1 MEWDSTP
8 QNINRHSLGTVSKK
22 AVRRAVRDKSEVV
35 AMLRNHGERFF
46 EPQKELEGAG
56 RGQQGKSSLHL
67 QSKERARGNRKTRSI
82 RKLKDKD
89 ENLTSTQISWTP
101 G

>member
-1 MEWDSTP
+1 MGQHATKHQP
-8 QNINRHSLGTVSKK
+8 SL
-22 AVRRAVRDKSEVV
+22 VRNGQQKGSEKGS
-35 AMLRNHGERFF
+35 AGQKRGGCNAEKPFF

-56 RGQQGKSSLHL
+56 RGRQGKSSLHL

>member
-1 MEWDSTP
+1 MVSAVWDP
-8 QNINRHSLGTVSKK
+8 G
-22 AVRRAVRDKSEVV
+22 
-35 AMLRNHGERFF
+35 RNWKV
-46 EPQKELEGAG
+46 QAEGKDAS
-56 RGQQGKSSLHL
+56 KSSLHCL
-67 QSKERARGNRKTRSI
+67 QSKERARGHRKTRSI